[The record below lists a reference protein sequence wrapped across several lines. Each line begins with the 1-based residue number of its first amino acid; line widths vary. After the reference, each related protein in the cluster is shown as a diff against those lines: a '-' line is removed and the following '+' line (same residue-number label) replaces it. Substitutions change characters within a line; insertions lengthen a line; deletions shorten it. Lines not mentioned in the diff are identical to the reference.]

1 MHAIFQLIYFEPS
14 AKEDLSEQTI
24 IMLHNLKS
32 IKSHAHHLHVSTW
45 KYAHNPLCPPFVS
58 ILTNFL
64 PQAWMSIN
72 VHSSV
77 LCFLLGK
84 MIYPSSI
91 EHLSPWTLLIDY
103 YDRPL
108 ILAFFVFLS
117 LPPFQY
123 PGSLDQIQLRRA
135 IAHTVLFLNMSFA
148 REQLPSLAMWDPAYT
163 SLFLSFYAFC
173 SIIIP

>member
-84 MIYPSSI
+84 LIYPSSI
-91 EHLSPWTLLIDY
+91 EHLSPWTLLWTTSY
-103 YDRPL
+103 FGFL
-108 ILAFFVFLS
+108 CFAFFPPSISRKLGTNSTQKSDSTHCSVFEHVLCKRAA
-117 LPPFQY
+117 PF
-123 PGSLDQIQLRRA
+123 PSNVGSCLYLVIFIILR
-135 IAHTVLFLNMSFA
+135 VL
-148 REQLPSLAMWDPAYT
+148 
-163 SLFLSFYAFC
+163 
-173 SIIIP
+173 